1 MNLRKFARGKPC
13 MVRIP
18 RVCNGDHDTTVLAHI
33 RMPGITGVGLKA
45 PDLLGAWCCS
55 ACHDVVDGRVKSEFL
70 SSQVQLFLLQGV
82 MRTQYELINQG
93 LIP

>member
-1 MNLRKFARGKPC
+1 
-13 MVRIP
+13 
-18 RVCNGDHDTTVLAHI
+18 
-33 RMPGITGVGLKA
+33 MPGITGVGLKA